1 MLYNIFNGFSID
13 WINNNLSLVIA
24 PPDISTIRLSTDWFV
39 EVAMV
44 IKWLKLRP
52 INGNSPSY
60 HPLKNKINNI
70 INSFNLLML
79 KQRNLNCA
87 KIQNTMSIWVNAS
100 ICSNKVI
107 WCQLTALN
115 AKVKKYFSLKIISR
129 PLLNISLQ
137 FLTALLFKIGSPRNL
152 MPFLMSSKNFLLK
165 NFSSTMQ
172 HQSARN

>member
-13 WINNNLSLVIA
+13 WINNNLSLVIVQ
-24 PPDISTIRLSTDWFV
+24 PDISTIKLSTDWSA

-52 INGNSPSY
+52 INGNFPFY

-79 KQRNLNCA
+79 KPRNLNYA
-87 KIQNTMSIWVNAS
+87 KIQNMMSIWVNVS

-115 AKVKKYFSLKIISR
+115 AKVKKYSSLKIISR